1 MNGTPKMIQPSYLL
15 KLTWPVFVELILQM
29 LVGNMDQ
36 FMVGQYSQLSV
47 GAIGNANQILNVLI
61 ITFSVISTA
70 AMILIS
76 QYLGANDR
84 QKVHQLYTLSF
95 VVNTVLSLVIGAVLL
110 LCSGPIFQLMRVPA
124 ELMKESQQYI
134 SIIGGCLFLQAMQLT
149 LSSFFRSHAMMKESM
164 IVSVVINIVNVGG
177 NLVLINGRFGLPALG
192 VVGAAISSNLSRIAG
207 LAIMFW
213 IFYKKLGARF
223 SLRYLRPFPKNMLRQ
238 LLHIGLPSGGE
249 SLSYNMTQ
257 IFIMTFVNLFGS
269 VSINTKVYASMF
281 AMCSYLF
288 SSAIGQASQVIV
300 GYLVGAGD
308 LKSTNRQVWY
318 TCKPVSYTHLCFL

>member
-110 LCSGPIFQLMRVPA
+110 LCSGPIFQLMRVPV

-177 NLVLINGRFGLPALG
+177 NLVLINGRFGRPPWALLVRQFPAT
-192 VVGAAISSNLSRIAG
+192 
-207 LAIMFW
+207 LA
-213 IFYKKLGARF
+213 
-223 SLRYLRPFPKNMLRQ
+223 
-238 LLHIGLPSGGE
+238 
-249 SLSYNMTQ
+249 
-257 IFIMTFVNLFGS
+257 V
-269 VSINTKVYASMF
+269 
-281 AMCSYLF
+281 
-288 SSAIGQASQVIV
+288 
-300 GYLVGAGD
+300 
-308 LKSTNRQVWY
+308 
-318 TCKPVSYTHLCFL
+318 